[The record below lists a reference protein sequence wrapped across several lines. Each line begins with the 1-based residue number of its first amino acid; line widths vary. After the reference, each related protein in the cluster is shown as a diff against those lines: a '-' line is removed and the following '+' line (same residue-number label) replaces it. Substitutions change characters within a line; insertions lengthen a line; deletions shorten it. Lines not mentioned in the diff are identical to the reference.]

1 MKTHPIDLMIVAAIV
16 SLEALIKASVYI
28 VAFILTIANWQPK
41 SAPKSTPVRQPPFV
55 HPLYA
60 IGEQLES
67 LTVKTLRLTIG
78 TKSRQSKHKL
88 VSAYLSV

>member
-1 MKTHPIDLMIVAAIV
+1 MFKHPIDIAILVLIVTLETFFKVSIAII
-16 SLEALIKASVYI
+16 AL
-28 VAFILTIANWQPK
+28 ILTIADWQPK
-41 SAPKSTPVRQPPFV
+41 SAPKSSPVRQPPFV